1 MQPAH
6 SLQKKKKNN
15 MEQPYY
21 RLREL
26 IKAKYGE
33 DKFSTGC
40 QLVAQWLRHNTMT
53 FFGSADIIN
62 ICNLRSESFP
72 LEEDHA
78 KALRQLFGLKRNEE
92 LYTFPENT
100 PPHLKTNQHANT
112 DQ

>member
-26 IKAKYGE
+26 IKQKYGE
-33 DKFSTGC
+33 DKFGLGC
-40 QLVAQWLRHNTMT
+40 QIVARWLNHSEGQFT
-53 FFGSADIIN
+53 FSPQHILN
-62 ICNLRSESFP
+62 ISNLRFDTHLLDRQSES
-72 LEEDHA
+72 LC
-78 KALRQLFGLKRNEE
+78 KLFGLQRHEE